1 MVAVDTTHADDP
13 RQPALQRATAQVLSL
28 SPEYRLICVSVVGS
42 RSVTESASD
51 INLEHLMRLRHWIEP
66 LGLPPW
72 RLSLHVI
79 EALSPEGALIEFAR
93 SNHVDMI
100 LIGAPSPTQETLAW
114 WRSVASSVTANAR
127 CSVLVV
133 RVPEPESNQEHRNA
147 DR

>member
-1 MVAVDTTHADDP
+1 
-13 RQPALQRATAQVLSL
+13 
-28 SPEYRLICVSVVGS
+28 VVGS
-42 RSVTESASD
+42 GSVTESASD
-51 INLEHLMRLRHWIEP
+51 INLEHQVRLRQWIEP

-79 EALSPEGALIEFAR
+79 EALSPEGALLDFAR
-93 SNHVDMI
+93 SNHVDLI
-100 LIGAPSPTQETLAW
+100 LIGAPSPAQQKLAW

-133 RVPEPESNQEHRNA
+133 RVPEPESDQEQGNA